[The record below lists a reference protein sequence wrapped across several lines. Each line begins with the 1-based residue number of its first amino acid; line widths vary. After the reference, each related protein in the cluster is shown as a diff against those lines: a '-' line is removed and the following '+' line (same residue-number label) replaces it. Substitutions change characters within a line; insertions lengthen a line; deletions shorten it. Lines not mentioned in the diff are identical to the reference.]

1 MITMMNSKPWFQKRL
16 RPSARLLAEA
26 GITANQVTLA
36 TMGVSLAAGIT
47 VLLHVDSAVILWLIP
62 GALLVRLANNHID
75 GLLAK
80 EHGMKTP
87 FGGILNELSDV
98 FCDAV
103 LYLPLAW
110 VMGISSGLVVL
121 AVFLGLMVEM
131 TGVVAVSVGATRR
144 EDGPMSKKPRGIA
157 FAGVAVAL
165 AVGTAPGA
173 WLNVI
178 LILMCLALL
187 LTVVKRVH
195 GALQEV

>member
-16 RPSARLLAEA
+16 RPTARLLAEA

>member
-1 MITMMNSKPWFQKRL
+1 MITMVNSKPWFQKRL
-16 RPSARLLAEA
+16 RPTARLLADA
-26 GITANQVTLA
+26 GVTANQVTLV
-36 TMGVSLAAGIT
+36 TMGVSLATGIT
-47 VLLHVDSAVILWLIP
+47 VLLYLDSAVVLWLIP

-87 FGGILNELSDV
+87 LGGILNELSDV
-98 FCDAV
+98 FCDAA

-110 VMGISSGLVVL
+110 VAGISSGLVVL
-121 AVFLGLMVEM
+121 AVFLGLMTEM
-131 TGVVAVSVGATRR
+131 VGVAAVSVGATRR

-157 FAGVAVAL
+157 FAGVAGAL
-165 AVGTAPGA
+165 AVGTAPGT

-178 LILMCLALL
+178 LVLLCLALL
-187 LTVVKRVH
+187 LTVIKRIH

>member
-1 MITMMNSKPWFQKRL
+1 MITTMNSKPWFQKRL
-16 RPSARLLAEA
+16 RPTARLLADA
-26 GITANQVTLA
+26 GVTANQVTLA
-36 TMGVSLAAGIT
+36 TMGVSLATGIT
-47 VLLHVDSAVILWLIP
+47 VLLNLDSAVILWLIP

-131 TGVVAVSVGATRR
+131 AGVVAVSVGATRR

-173 WLNVI
+173 WLNVV

>member
-1 MITMMNSKPWFQKRL
+1 MITTMNSKPWFQKRL
-16 RPSARLLAEA
+16 RPTARLLADA
-26 GITANQVTLA
+26 GVTANQVTLA
-36 TMGVSLAAGIT
+36 TMGVSLATGIT
-47 VLLHVDSAVILWLIP
+47 VLLHLDSAVILWLIP

-121 AVFLGLMVEM
+121 AVFLGLMAEM
-131 TGVVAVSVGATRR
+131 AGVVAVSVGATRR

-173 WLNVI
+173 WLNVV

>member
-1 MITMMNSKPWFQKRL
+1 
-16 RPSARLLAEA
+16 
-26 GITANQVTLA
+26 
-36 TMGVSLAAGIT
+36 
-47 VLLHVDSAVILWLIP
+47 
-62 GALLVRLANNHID
+62 
-75 GLLAK
+75 
-80 EHGMKTP
+80 MKTP

-121 AVFLGLMVEM
+121 AVFLGLMTEM
-131 TGVVAVSVGATRR
+131 AGVVAVSVGATRR

-173 WLNVI
+173 WLNVV